1 MNIQEAASTMKVMN
15 FMLGIGTLDVN
26 RCYDMVQLDAWL
38 EGVTD
43 DIKYLEN
50 QLRLG
55 RETEGTVT
63 ALKLQKVLA
72 QQIRNRQKYL
82 HEIYQPI
89 IEYFKENYPQEFQT
103 INQ

>member
-1 MNIQEAASTMKVMN
+1 MNIQEAASSMKVMN
-15 FMLGIGTLDVN
+15 FILGIGTLDVN

-43 DIKYLEN
+43 DIKYLN
-50 QLRLG
+50 DQLRLG

-72 QQIRNRQKYL
+72 QQIKNRTKYL
-82 HEIYQPI
+82 HEYYQPI
-89 IEYFKENYPQEFQT
+89 VEYFKDNYPQEF
-103 INQ
+103 NSLL

>member
-15 FMLGIGTLDVN
+15 YMLGIGTLDVN

-38 EGVTD
+38 DGVD
-43 DIKYLEN
+43 NDIKYLN
-50 QLRLG
+50 DQLRLG

-72 QQIRNRQKYL
+72 QQIKNRQKYL
-82 HEIYQPI
+82 HELYQPMI
-89 IEYFKENYPQEFQT
+89 DYFKDNYPNEFNSL
-103 INQ
+103 I